1 MVSSGNIIGRKFG
14 PGKKFLPD
22 NFQMTY
28 DMVTPAFG
36 FLKISKAIRCTLPN
50 CMCEC
55 FAPGKLHLRSCD
67 TCKHGWVAH
76 ALDKLGYQH
85 IFHMGMQVEI
95 VQPNIVFDIAS
106 LMLYGAQAT
115 PIRLKILL
123 DRLFSVLQHEEVLQV
138 LHGFGW
144 SYEDYARGYILQDA
158 SGRVL
163 DKWTI
168 ATREEEHIILQQF
181 LRFGETKSIAQE
193 IILQDTK
200 EKQELY
206 VKQTSRAESEIKKFI
221 ERSNLSMQSYMRPYE
236 SRHLFSN
243 RMPFVSHSSNR
254 LVAPTA
260 IQYTAT
266 TPPRD
271 LRPTS
276 MPPTPVPTSSPVTS
290 SPLGRLQ
297 TMLPIDFRRER
308 LSPAVSPGLSEKRA
322 SVPQLSQPPLP
333 PPPPPL
339 PSHGD
344 ESPKNLSTTPT
355 PTPTSTSPPQ
365 FQSMKPPDIIE
376 NSKHAPCINMPNIS
390 PVIISQEDSP
400 MDAINYSTKDCEE
413 SALSVYADRKV
424 KHLRKS
430 ANPIKRQWTPSASF
444 GSTLIAPNGKKRVL
458 CTACNKTF
466 CDKGALKIHYS
477 AVHLKEMHKCT
488 VEGCS
493 MMFSSRRSRNRHSAN
508 PNPKLHMPQKRK
520 LPEGATLI
528 AESKPPSRLINSPPT
543 MVVTSSYL
551 SRAVIPS
558 LDSNVLNRSDQSC
571 FVDVGNN
578 LSYMSSGKKIK
589 MENNDGSNE
598 AIDMTDDVKSLD
610 DTLKPDVSS
619 TQRGFNR
626 RKSLIPTRCA
636 QMEENYSMSDEN
648 SISDEKDATKHNKK
662 CLNDAEK
669 VKSTSNSAADDE
681 LDDKIAIKK
690 EIADVREIPEK
701 SMSGKVYDSVILS
714 SHSGVI
720 CDTNCNPKQEP
731 RKEACH
737 FPRIASLLANNN
749 TNNNSNNSSDPV
761 DLSQDNCERSPSNLS
776 SLNMSPGSDHDSN
789 ASQASTDIEGHLAI
803 RANGSH
809 SPDSNSNS
817 TDIPLDKD
825 NPRKCNFCGKILQ
838 NHFDLKIHYQSVHYK
853 LMHKCTIDGCNA
865 VFPSKRSRD
874 RHSTNLNLHHKLL
887 STSDTDQFPDDE
899 EIEDVDE
906 LDEDD
911 IDDVDDDDEDNSE
924 GMRGGNKENNQVK
937 DHINQK
943 YDSRIYNENSNHGIG
958 DEDSNPNTVI
968 CNKRKTISSVGSH
981 SNDSFIGNNSRDR
994 AEENT
999 FSARNGG
1006 DESGAEEEDDDDD
1019 DGGDHL
1025 QDEDID
1031 DELNS
1036 AVSCHVCQQKFRD
1049 NLALKEHF
1057 ETLHPKEMYYCTVSG
1072 CDKIFSTR
1080 KSRNRHTQNHNLHRH
1095 LSSMKTNGL
1104 S

>member
-1 MVSSGNIIGRKFG
+1 MK
-14 PGKKFLPD
+14 PLE
-22 NFQMTY
+22 
-28 DMVTPAFG
+28 
-36 FLKISKAIRCTLPN
+36 AIRCTLPN

-85 IFHMGMQVEI
+85 IFNMGMQVEI

-144 SYEDYARGYILQDA
+144 SYEDYARGYILQEA

-168 ATREEEHIILQQF
+168 ASREEEHIILQQF

-236 SRHLFSN
+236 SRHLFTN
-243 RMPFVSHSSNR
+243 RMPFVSHSNR

-260 IQYTAT
+260 MPYTAT

-276 MPPTPVPTSSPVTS
+276 IPPVPVPTSSPVTS

-297 TMLPIDFRRER
+297 TMLPIDFRREHI
-308 LSPAVSPGLSEKRA
+308 SPAVSPGLSEKRA
-322 SVPQLSQPPLP
+322 SLPQPTQHP
-333 PPPPPL
+333 PPPPPPPPP
-339 PSHGD
+339 PSIGE

-355 PTPTSTSPPQ
+355 PTPTSPPQ
-365 FQSMKPPDIIE
+365 FQPMKPHEGGAENLTNTNIQHITPPIAPPDD
-376 NSKHAPCINMPNIS
+376 P
-390 PVIISQEDSP
+390 P

-413 SALSVYADRKV
+413 TALSVYADRKV

-520 LPEGATLI
+520 LPDGATLVSD
-528 AESKPPSRLINSPPT
+528 SKPSSRLINSPPT
-543 MVVTSSYL
+543 MVVTSSFL
-551 SRAVIPS
+551 SRTVIPS

-578 LSYMSSGKKIK
+578 LPYMSSPEKKIK
-589 MENNDGSNE
+589 IESKEDENLSEE
-598 AIDMTDDVKSLD
+598 AIDLKSRDDM
-610 DTLKPDVSS
+610 LKPDVSS

-626 RKSLIPTRCA
+626 RKSLIPTRYA
-636 QMEENYSMSDEN
+636 QLEETYNMSDEN
-648 SISDEKDATKHNKK
+648 SVSDEKDAKQSKKHWNNTDKE
-662 CLNDAEK
+662 NP
-669 VKSTSNSAADDE
+669 TSNLAVDE
-681 LDDKIAIKK
+681 EIDDKIAIKK
-690 EIADVREIPEK
+690 ELPEGPAIRELSEK
-701 SMSGKVYDSVILS
+701 SLIAKGYEAVNLT
-714 SHSGVI
+714 SHSSI
-720 CDTNCNPKQEP
+720 IRDTNCSPKLEA

-749 TNNNSNNSSDPV
+749 NSSSDPV
-761 DLSQDNCERSPSNLS
+761 DLSQDACERSPSNLS
-776 SLNMSPGSDHDSN
+776 SLNLSPSSDHESN
-789 ASQASTDIEGHLAI
+789 ASQASTDVEGHMAA
-803 RANGSH
+803 RANGSF
-809 SPDSNSNS
+809 SPDDSNSNS
-817 TDIPLDKD
+817 TDVPLDKD
-825 NPRKCNFCGKILQ
+825 NPRKCTVCGKVLQ
-838 NHFDLKIHYQSVHYK
+838 NQFGLKIHYQNVHLK
-853 LMHKCTIDGCNA
+853 LMHTCTVDGCNA
-865 VFPSKRSRD
+865 SFPSKRSRD
-874 RHSTNLNLHHKLL
+874 RHSTNLNLHRRLL
-887 STSDTDQFPDDE
+887 STSDMDQFPEDD

-911 IDDVDDDDEDNSE
+911 IDDDDDDDNDVEMGTAGKRKIDSID
-924 GMRGGNKENNQVK
+924 RIK
-937 DHINQK
+937 QK
-943 YDSRIYNENSNHGIG
+943 YESSHIYDENSNTKLEEESKQTSVINSKRN
-958 DEDSNPNTVI
+958 SNGPSNITS
-968 CNKRKTISSVGSH
+968 TASVGSH
-981 SNDSFIGNNSRDR
+981 SNDSFADRDSNSKSRS
-994 AEENT
+994 EENCHLP
-999 FSARNGG
+999 SRNGE
-1006 DESGAEEEDDDDD
+1006 DESGADDGDDDDD
-1019 DGGDHL
+1019 DDDEGDHL
-1025 QDEDID
+1025 QDEDPD
-1031 DELNS
+1031 NELNT
-1036 AVSCHVCQQKFRD
+1036 AVSCHVCQQRFRD
-1049 NLALKEHF
+1049 NLALMNTLKTCIQKKCITVQF
-1057 ETLHPKEMYYCTVSG
+1057 PDVIKYSQPAKAETGTHKTITFIVIYRP
-1072 CDKIFSTR
+1072 R
-1080 KSRNRHTQNHNLHRH
+1080 KQTACPDSLLQT
-1095 LSSMKTNGL
+1095 
-1104 S
+1104 

>member
-1 MVSSGNIIGRKFG
+1 MFFFILFNILKDIYVCVHMWTLINFS
-14 PGKKFLPD
+14 FL
-22 NFQMTY
+22 FIIIQ
-28 DMVTPAFG
+28 
-36 FLKISKAIRCTLPN
+36 
-50 CMCEC
+50 E
-55 FAPGKLHLRSCD
+55 
-67 TCKHGWVAH
+67 
-76 ALDKLGYQH
+76 
-85 IFHMGMQVEI
+85 
-95 VQPNIVFDIAS
+95 
-106 LMLYGAQAT
+106 
-115 PIRLKILL
+115 
-123 DRLFSVLQHEEVLQV
+123 
-138 LHGFGW
+138 
-144 SYEDYARGYILQDA
+144 A

-243 RMPFVSHSSNR
+243 RMSFVSHSNR

-260 IQYTAT
+260 MPYTAT

-276 MPPTPVPTSSPVTS
+276 ITPAPVPTSSPVTS

-297 TMLPIDFRRER
+297 TMLPIDFRREHI
-308 LSPAVSPGLSEKRA
+308 SPAVSPGLSEKRA
-322 SVPQLSQPPLP
+322 SVPQPTQQP
-333 PPPPPL
+333 PPPPPP
-339 PSHGD
+339 PSIGGD
-344 ESPKNLSTTPT
+344 SPKNLSTTPT
-355 PTPTSTSPPQ
+355 PTPTSPPQ
-365 FQSMKPPDIIE
+365 FQSMKPHEGGE
-376 NSKHAPCINMPNIS
+376 NSTSTNIQNIT
-390 PVIISQEDSP
+390 PPIVPPDDPP

-413 SALSVYADRKV
+413 TALSVYADRKV

-528 AESKPPSRLINSPPT
+528 SESKPSSRLINSPPT
-543 MVVTSSYL
+543 MVVTSSFL
-551 SRAVIPS
+551 SRTVIPS

-578 LSYMSSGKKIK
+578 LPYMSSPEKKIK
-589 MENNDGSNE
+589 IESKEEECLSEE
-598 AIDMTDDVKSLD
+598 AIDMKSRDDM
-610 DTLKPDVSS
+610 LKPDVSS

-636 QMEENYSMSDEN
+636 QLEETYNMSDEN
-648 SISDEKDATKHNKK
+648 SVSDEKDAAAKQSRKHMNNADKE
-662 CLNDAEK
+662 NP
-669 VKSTSNSAADDE
+669 TSNSAVDE
-681 LDDKIAIKK
+681 EIDDKIAIKK
-690 EIADVREIPEK
+690 ELPDGSAIREMSEK
-701 SMSGKVYDSVILS
+701 SLIAKEYEAVNLT
-714 SHSGVI
+714 SHSSVI
-720 CDTNCNPKQEP
+720 CDTNCSPKLEA

-749 TNNNSNNSSDPV
+749 NSSSDPV
-761 DLSQDNCERSPSNLS
+761 DLSQDACERSPSNLS
-776 SLNMSPGSDHDSN
+776 SLNLSPSSDHESN
-789 ASQASTDIEGHLAI
+789 ASQASTDVEGLMAA
-803 RANGSH
+803 RANGSC
-809 SPDSNSNS
+809 SPDDSNSNS
-817 TDIPLDKD
+817 VDVPLDKD
-825 NPRKCNFCGKILQ
+825 NPRKCTVCGKVLQ
-838 NHFDLKIHYQSVHYK
+838 NQFGLKIHYQNVHLK
-853 LMHKCTIDGCNA
+853 LMHTCTVDGCNA
-865 VFPSKRSRD
+865 AFPSKRSRD
-874 RHSTNLNLHHKLL
+874 RHSTNLNLHRRLL
-887 STSDTDQFPDDE
+887 STSDMDQFPDDE

-911 IDDVDDDDEDNSE
+911 IDDDDDDEE
-924 GMRGGNKENNQVK
+924 GDEMGTAGKEKNES
-937 DHINQK
+937 DDRISQK
-943 YDSRIYNENSNHGIG
+943 YESSHVYDENSNAKI
-958 DEDSNPNTVI
+958 DEENQQSTIINPKRNSNGPSTA
-968 CNKRKTISSVGSH
+968 TSTASVGNH
-981 SNDSFIGNNSRDR
+981 SNDSFVDREGNSKSRG
-994 AEENT
+994 EENCHPT
-999 FSARNGG
+999 RNGE
-1006 DESGAEEEDDDDD
+1006 DESGADDDDGDDDDDD

-1025 QDEDID
+1025 QDEDLD
-1031 DELNS
+1031 NELNT
-1036 AVSCHVCQQKFRD
+1036 AVSCHVCQQRFRD

-1057 ETLHPKEMYYCTVSG
+1057 ETLHPKEMYHCTVSG

-1095 LSSMKTNGL
+1095 LSSTKTNGL
-1104 S
+1104 SWQSVADIVLVKEPWYLTEECSVLSSVLIIIMIIII